1 MGIIRSLH
9 ILGRQLRESQGLYNG
24 YENLIRRILEPKTS
38 THFGTATPRTFS
50 GLTTS
55 GHRGVMLATS
65 AAQRFERLGDRI
77 ELLILSEI
85 REFLAEKDA
94 LINTY
99 FNINAQKDSEQN
111 ARLTR
116 SATLL
121 AKLSVLFLPVSLLT
135 GYFSIQVEDL
145 VGVYTVKDY
154 WYSFAAL
161 MSISFLFLFF
171 FSRLLMWITET
182 LDAWVKR
189 LSLQCNLWFQRR
201 FVPRKKEENEKE

>member
-1 MGIIRSLH
+1 MNIIRNLH
-9 ILGRQLRESQGLYNG
+9 ILGRQLRESQGLYTG
-24 YENLIRRILEPKTS
+24 YENLIRRILEPKIS
-38 THFGTATPRTFS
+38 THFGIATPRTFS
-50 GLTTS
+50 GLS
-55 GHRGVMLATS
+55 AEHRRVTLAQS

-99 FNINAQKDSEQN
+99 FNINAQKDSEQS

-135 GYFSIQVEDL
+135 GYFSIQVADL
-145 VGVYTVKDY
+145 EGVYTVKDY
-154 WYSFAAL
+154 WYAFAVL
-161 MSISFLFLFF
+161 MCISFMFLFF
-171 FSRLLMWITET
+171 FARLLMWVSES
-182 LDAWVKR
+182 LDARVKMVSLECKAWFRRR
-189 LSLQCNLWFQRR
+189 L
-201 FVPRKKEENEKE
+201 RKDKEENEKQ